1 MATLV
6 EQIEARVERQ
16 ERYEQ
21 EIPAGRVVDR
31 AMAVGRLGALRE
43 CRDVVAAAPQTIGG
57 MVEAMYADLNAQ
69 PYSDAAVKRL
79 EERIVAELMSSV
91 PPSLLFRAML
101 SNLETSAREWMGD
114 QGAACAYVVI
124 RDGGPTH
131 LLPGELLPGDLLI
144 SIVHPV
150 KDLHRAANRIGYT
163 IERIQIGYT
172 EGFQVHR
179 NNQPFGTE
187 TYKIE
192 TASEELC
199 TIGRMALAEKLTDG
213 Q

>member
-1 MATLV
+1 MATLL

-144 SIVHPV
+144 SIVHRDGCDRGEWIV
-150 KDLHRAANRIGYT
+150 KTGQGENEGKMEFHRG
-163 IERIQIGYT
+163 
-172 EGFQVHR
+172 
-179 NNQPFGTE
+179 
-187 TYKIE
+187 
-192 TASEELC
+192 
-199 TIGRMALAEKLTDG
+199 
-213 Q
+213 